1 MLKMSDEFNEYIA
14 QVSMDFSKYTHNLVG
29 LSLAEESRK
38 KNIRLELMLLLKLYK
53 GMELTDREKEI
64 LNKHLFQFDY
74 KTDLNRCIC
83 QIVYEVSDRTYSKV
97 DKIKND
103 NALLFDRNIM
113 AIYREYLNVLKQY
126 MNSLLHA
133 ICFNHQIILKN
144 PINNQEICPVIDFD
158 SEILIEKKKIFVK
171 KKTFN

>member
-1 MLKMSDEFNEYIA
+1 MLKMSDEFNQYISE
-14 QVSMDFSKYTHNLVG
+14 VSLDFSKYTHNLVR

-53 GMELTDREKEI
+53 GMELSDREKEI

-97 DKIKND
+97 DKIKDD
-103 NALLFDRNIM
+103 NAFLFDNNIA
-113 AIYREYLNVLKQY
+113 AIYREYLNELKKY
-126 MNSLLHA
+126 MDSLLHA
-133 ICFNHQIILKN
+133 ICFNHRIILKN
-144 PINNQEICPVIDFD
+144 PVNNQEVCPVMDFD
-158 SEILIEKKKIFVK
+158 SEILIETKNIFLK
-171 KKTFN
+171 KKTLN